1 MARSAR
7 RSFVLTRF
15 LPLGWSGL
23 GGVMRR
29 IANVV
34 VIVVLVVV
42 AGVFSVSCSGSG
54 STSATTTKAVTQLPQ
69 SGTVAVSSVDNN
81 FRPQDITVTL
91 GSTVV
96 WTNDGRAEHNI
107 VPSGTTPFHVDAKA
121 FAPGSSYTWEATEL
135 GTFPYFCSIHG
146 TATAGMYGSVTVV
159 AP

>member
-1 MARSAR
+1 
-7 RSFVLTRF
+7 
-15 LPLGWSGL
+15 
-23 GGVMRR
+23 MRK
-29 IANVV
+29 IAVV
-34 VIVVLVVV
+34 VVVVV
-42 AGVFSVSCSGSG
+42 AGLFSVSCSGSG
-54 STSATTTKAVTQLPQ
+54 STAATTSTAVMQPPQ

-81 FRPQDITVTL
+81 FRPQNITVTL

-107 VPSGTTPFHVDAKA
+107 VPSGSTPFEVDKKA
-121 FAPGSSYTWEATEL
+121 FAPGSSYIWEATEL

>member
-1 MARSAR
+1 
-7 RSFVLTRF
+7 
-15 LPLGWSGL
+15 
-23 GGVMRR
+23 MRR
-29 IANVV
+29 IAVV
-34 VIVVLVVV
+34 VVVVV
-42 AGVFSVSCSGSG
+42 AGLFSVSCSGSG
-54 STSATTTKAVTQLPQ
+54 SGSTSATTSTAVTQPPQ

-91 GSTVV
+91 GSKVV

-107 VPSGTTPFHVDAKA
+107 VPSGSTPFAVDKKA
-121 FAPGSSYTWEATEL
+121 FLPGSSFTWDATEL

>member
-1 MARSAR
+1 MFGTMRHCVLTSFLPFGLSGRGGAMR
-7 RSFVLTRF
+7 RSV
-15 LPLGWSGL
+15 
-23 GGVMRR
+23 
-29 IANVV
+29 
-34 VIVVLVVV
+34 VVLVVV
-42 AGVFSVSCSGSG
+42 VAGLFSVSCSGSG
-54 STSATTTKAVTQLPQ
+54 SGSTAATTSTAVTQPPQ

-91 GSTVV
+91 GSKVV

-107 VPSGTTPFHVDAKA
+107 VPSGSTPFAVDKKA
-121 FAPGSSYTWEATEL
+121 FLPGSSFTWDATEL

>member
-1 MARSAR
+1 
-7 RSFVLTRF
+7 
-15 LPLGWSGL
+15 
-23 GGVMRR
+23 MRR
-29 IANVV
+29 IAVV
-34 VIVVLVVV
+34 VVVVV
-42 AGVFSVSCSGSG
+42 ASLFSVSCSGSG
-54 STSATTTKAVTQLPQ
+54 SGSTSATTSTAVTQPPQ

-91 GSTVV
+91 GSKVV

-107 VPSGTTPFHVDAKA
+107 VPSGSTPFEVDKKA
-121 FAPGSSYTWEATEL
+121 FLPGSSFTWDATEL